1 MTLARR
7 LRDYFSPQEIVDT
20 SPQGVRRGQV
30 HDLLHVRV
38 PLRHQSAPEGR
49 QHPLHRGQPRSS
61 GQPRRDLRQGRLRH
75 HAAGLAGKAHKAVA
89 AGRRAR
95 LRRVPRNRMGGGDLD
110 GGRVAVGDPRHR
122 SEKARL
128 LHRPRSEPVA
138 DRLLGGAVRHPE
150 LCRAWR
156 LLLGQHGR
164 RRHVHFGRQLLG
176 VRRARLGAHPVLH
189 DVRRRRR
196 P

>member
-7 LRDYFSPQEIVDT
+7 AARLFFAAGSRRHFSP
-20 SPQGVRRGQV
+20 GVRRGQV
-30 HDLLHVRV
+30 HDLLHVRL

-49 QHPLHRGQPRSS
+49 RHPLHRGQPRSS

-75 HAAGLAGKAHKAVA
+75 HAAGLAGKAGKAAA

-95 LRRVPRNRMGGGDLD
+95 LGRVPRNRMGGGDRD

-128 LHRPRSEPVA
+128 LYRPRSEPVV

-150 LCRAWR
+150 FRRAWR
-156 LLLGQHGR
+156 LLLGQHGG
-164 RRHVHFGRQLLG
+164 RRHVHPRRQLLG
-176 VRRARLGAHPVLH
+176 VRRARLGAHPAFS
-189 DVRRRRR
+189 
-196 P
+196 